1 MCVEVEGGVGG
12 HLVGVDDVLALVS
25 IDVEEGNASESQRK
39 LVIDGS
45 DGTARA
51 AEKKR
56 EYTYILFGISF
67 V

>member
-12 HLVGVDDVLALVS
+12 HLVGVNDVLAFVS

-45 DGTARA
+45 NGTARA
-51 AEKKR
+51 AEKKA
-56 EYTYILFGISF
+56 
-67 V
+67 